1 VTARRVADIDR
12 PHTHGATVTRLA
24 LHQFRYDLRA
34 FMRNRQARFFT
45 LALPVLFLI
54 ILASVIGAQTATVRV
69 PGGQL
74 DVSIY
79 YVPGIMTLGIIAASF
94 VNLVVSVTA
103 QRESGVLKRRRATPV
118 PASAII
124 AGRALTAVVVAL
136 AITVVLLII
145 GWIFYGAHVP
155 ARTAPALVI
164 TIILG
169 AVTFCCLG
177 YALVSVIRNDDA
189 AQPITQAVMLPLYF
203 ISGVFVPVAGL
214 PQWLNDIAKIFP
226 VSHLAAAL
234 LVAYNPYTTGAG
246 FAWNDL
252 AVLVLW
258 GVGGLIV
265 ALRRF
270 TWIPRGR

>member
-1 VTARRVADIDR
+1 MTTRAALTSSVPRTAPVM
-12 PHTHGATVTRLA
+12 RLT

-45 LALPVLFLI
+45 LALPVLFLV
-54 ILASVIGAQTATVRV
+54 ILASVIGTQTGTVKV
-69 PGGQL
+69 PGGTL
-74 DVSIY
+74 DVSVY

-94 VNLVVSVTA
+94 VNLVMSVTS

-118 PASAII
+118 PAEVII

-136 AITVVLLII
+136 VTSAVLLVI
-145 GWIFYGAHVP
+145 GWIFYGAHIP

-169 AVTFCCLG
+169 AVSFCCLG

-189 AQPITQAVMLPLYF
+189 VQPITQAIMLPLYF
-203 ISGVFVPVAGL
+203 ISGVFVPVSGL
-214 PQWLNDIAKIFP
+214 PTWLNDIAKIFP
-226 VSHLAAAL
+226 VSHLASAL
-234 LVAYNPYTTGAG
+234 LVAYNPNTTGAG
-246 FAWNDL
+246 FAWGDL

-265 ALRRF
+265 ARRRF
-270 TWIPRGR
+270 TWMPRGR

>member
-1 VTARRVADIDR
+1 MTARRAAGIDTW
-12 PHTHGATVTRLA
+12 PGHAAAVIRLV
-24 LHQFRYDLRA
+24 LHQFRYDLQA
-34 FMRNRQARFFT
+34 FTRNRQARFFT
-45 LALPVLFLI
+45 LALPVLFLV
-54 ILASVIGAQTATVRV
+54 ILASVIGAQTRNVKV
-69 PGGQL
+69 PGGEL

-94 VNLVVSVTA
+94 VNLVISVTA

-118 PASAII
+118 PASVIV
-124 AGRALTAVVVAL
+124 AGRALTSVVVAL
-136 AITVVLLII
+136 VITVVLLVI
-145 GWIFYGAHVP
+145 GWIFYSAHVP
-155 ARTAPALVI
+155 AHTAVALVI
-164 TIILG
+164 TVIIG

-214 PQWLNDIAKIFP
+214 PPWLNDIAKIFP

-234 LVAYNPYTTGAG
+234 LVAYNPHTTGAG
-246 FAWNDL
+246 FARNDL

-258 GVGGLIV
+258 GAGGFIV
-265 ALRRF
+265 AMRRF
-270 TWIPRGR
+270 TWFPRGR